1 MNKLTTDSPDK
12 MAIPWKQRHSVNTLL
27 YHLDLILHLTRR
39 NFLVRYKGSSLGV
52 LWSLLVP
59 LSQLFVLVFIFGKV
73 VPLNIE
79 AYPAFVLTALLPW
92 QWFSNCLSSAGSL
105 FTGNR
110 DLVRKPNFASFTLV
124 IVDVLV
130 NLLLYLV
137 FLPVLLV
144 MLLKYGRGI
153 TIYILVLPLIMMI
166 QAFLTTGLALIIGTL
181 NVFYR
186 DVQYIVTVSLMLLF
200 YLTPVFYRS
209 QNIAGGYRLI
219 LGLNPV
225 GVLIDNYRAV
235 LFYGRAPQWFSLFS
249 VGVISA
255 ILCWVGY
262 LIYRRFLHEVIDII

>member
-1 MNKLTTDSPDK
+1 
-12 MAIPWKQRHSVNTLL
+12 
-27 YHLDLILHLTRR
+27 
-39 NFLVRYKGSSLGV
+39 V

-59 LSQLFVLVFIFGKV
+59 LSQLLVLVFVFGKV

-92 QWFSNCLSSAGSL
+92 NWFSNCLSSAGSL

-110 DLVRKPNFASFTLV
+110 DLVRNPNFAPSILV

-130 NLLLYLV
+130 NLLLYFV

-144 MLLKYGRGI
+144 MLMAYGREF
-153 TIYILVLPLIMMI
+153 TISILALPLIMII
-166 QAFLTTGLALIIGTL
+166 QAVLTTGIALIIGTL

-186 DVQYIVTVSLMLLF
+186 DIHYIVSVSLMLLF

-209 QNIAGGYRLI
+209 QTIVGNYRMI

-225 GVLIDNYRAV
+225 AVLIDNYRAV
-235 LFYGRAPQWFSLFS
+235 LFYGQAPQWSLLFS
-249 VGVISA
+249 VGFISVILS
-255 ILCWVGY
+255 WVGY
-262 LIYRRFLHEVIDII
+262 LIYRNHLHDVIDTI